1 MHANTQLPVLAGAH
15 SRYEA
20 TGDGRFRAL
29 SSFFVGL
36 LLRTR
41 TFATGGSST
50 GEYWGKPNQLGEMV
64 GPGEGTT
71 QESCSTHNLMRL
83 ARGLLL
89 TAALEE
95 EALRHADFHERC
107 RPSRSNPCPPERA
120 VPGGGR
126 RGRDEARRGG
136 RDGVR

>member
-50 GEYWGKPNQLGEMV
+50 GEYWASP
-64 GPGEGTT
+64 T
-71 QESCSTHNLMRL
+71 SS
-83 ARGLLL
+83 ARWW
-89 TAALEE
+89 APAK
-95 EALRHADFHERC
+95 APRR
-107 RPSRSNPCPPERA
+107 SR
-120 VPGGGR
+120 
-126 RGRDEARRGG
+126 ARRTT
-136 RDGVR
+136 